1 VIHSRSTTNPTL
13 TTSLRGL
20 IPHQPL
26 SHGEGLRL
34 AERQA
39 DVFLEIVGCT
49 EPPVSEDIV
58 TLLPG
63 VEVRLVQ
70 ALPASGMTAW
80 EHGRW
85 QVRLNASEPRTRQRF
100 TLAHEA
106 KHILDGPLVDVIYR
120 HLPSGPARDVH
131 IESVCD
137 HFAGSLLMPR
147 RWIVDRW
154 RQGQRD
160 PATLAWTFDVS
171 QQAVLVRLQVL
182 ELIAPLPRCATTRQL
197 GDVALRATDGRRRGS

>member
-1 VIHSRSTTNPTL
+1 VIHSRSTQNPTL

-20 IPHQPL
+20 IPYQPL
-26 SHGEGLRL
+26 SHDEGLRL

-85 QVRLNASEPRTRQRF
+85 HVRVNASEPRTRQRF

-120 HLPSGPARDVH
+120 HLPDGPARDVH

-137 HFAGSLLMPR
+137 HFAASLLMPR

-160 PATLAWTFDVS
+160 AAALAWIFDVS
-171 QQAVLVRLQVL
+171 LQAVLVRLQVL
-182 ELIAPLPRCATTRQL
+182 ELIAPLQRCGTPAHVGR
-197 GDVALRATDGRRRGS
+197 VALRDRHG

>member
-1 VIHSRSTTNPTL
+1 VIHNPSPEAPTL

-20 IPHQPL
+20 MPYRPL
-26 SHGEGLRL
+26 PFDEARGL
-34 AERQA
+34 AEQQA
-39 DVFLEIVGCT
+39 ERLLELVGCT

-63 VEVRLVQ
+63 VEVRLVPT
-70 ALPASGMTAW
+70 LPASGMTAW
-80 EHGRW
+80 ERGRW
-85 QVRLNASEPRTRQRF
+85 QVRLNADEPRTRQRF

-120 HLPSGPARDVH
+120 HLPDGPARNVH

-147 RWIVDRW
+147 RWLADRW
-154 RQGQRD
+154 QRGQRD
-160 PATLAWTFDVS
+160 PAALAWLFDVS

-182 ELIAPLPRCATTRQL
+182 ELVPSLPRCGTPAHVGR
-197 GDVALRATDGRRRGS
+197 VALRDSHG